1 MPRSPSIPTSRA
13 TFISNPSER
22 ALAAWHSGHTRLQ
35 ESTSSNI
42 SYVENERKPLSRGDQ
57 GEVTG
62 PGHGERGFSP
72 VCAPRPGLGHRG
84 RKDAGLPGGVPA
96 SPGTRQ
102 ATQTGPQGHM
112 QGSLGQSTALRCG
125 LGQVLG
131 KGAPSP
137 ISLSCTPAP
146 DFWGWRRKTLM
157 ESRSFVAFSSFR
169 ARCWRPLRGDPLA
182 EGWTDAWRG
191 GGSTIGRPNQASRQ
205 TDEGN
210 NIITPRTPWGRYS
223 KYHIK

>member
-72 VCAPRPGLGHRG
+72 VCAPPPGLGHRG

-125 LGQVLG
+125 LSQMLG

-137 ISLSCTPAP
+137 ISLSCTLPQI
-146 DFWGWRRKTLM
+146 FGI
-157 ESRSFVAFSSFR
+157 
-169 ARCWRPLRGDPLA
+169 
-182 EGWTDAWRG
+182 G
-191 GGSTIGRPNQASRQ
+191 GGRPRWNPGLLLPSQVSGQDA
-205 TDEGN
+205 G
-210 NIITPRTPWGRYS
+210 G
-223 KYHIK
+223 H